1 MSCLTYRKLQ
11 GSDLNRIDEH
21 LMSYFFTRE
30 PLGVALGATDHSLYK
45 DWLREITSANI
56 EQQASYGCFDGKH
69 LAGLLINTI
78 VYKDSTKNIKN
89 IMDIIESRNLDHP
102 LKKIFQFMKDV
113 LYKDID
119 IFENTETVFY
129 PYILSVDP
137 TYVGKGIG
145 RRVLELRYVIRNINQ
160 FEKSNKFFSEEEA
173 RSRGIKEVSSE
184 TTGVYSGKLFEKMGY
199 KNLRSVAYNDTK
211 ATYFHNLGEN
221 IAANAWRKQL

>member
-145 RRVLELRYVIRNINQ
+145 RKVLEL
-160 FEKSNKFFSEEEA
+160 SEEEA